1 MARSTEAPE
10 NTLTIQNYKAVGKM
24 IYLTIGP
31 AVQYREL
38 YLVFCDKPICEKT
51 EKE

>member
-1 MARSTEAPE
+1 MAWSTEATE
-10 NTLTIQNYKAVGKM
+10 NTLTIQNYKVVGKM

-31 AVQYREL
+31 AVQYRGL
-38 YLVFCDKPICEKT
+38 YLVFCDNLYVKRL